1 MMFIP
6 IEIFSHSKVKLV
18 NENRRAV
25 MKVISH

>member
-6 IEIFSHSKVKLV
+6 IEIFSHSKVKLD